1 MLDFW
6 KAIITTVVTCVFS
19 WPVAIVVLALA
30 FRSHISSA
38 LARLTHLTLRH
49 GETAFEAQTNAT
61 AIEQTEKADTPNK
74 GLLSSPVGEVE
85 GRDLV
90 PDTTALTVRA
100 EIEPVDE
107 AARQAMIDFGKNIPT
122 VKVREEMIRA
132 HLARLHFETDAPE
145 TTELLTRNLA
155 YCQMVAVAERLYRLI
170 FGSQISLLK
179 SLNAGPVKTDV
190 AMRQFYERA
199 KRRFPKFYGGY
210 AYESWRDFLLSQGVI
225 THDQERDVYGINQYG
240 RDFLQWIVSEG
251 LAEDK
256 SG

>member
-1 MLDFW
+1 
-6 KAIITTVVTCVFS
+6 
-19 WPVAIVVLALA
+19 
-30 FRSHISSA
+30 
-38 LARLTHLTLRH
+38 
-49 GETAFEAQTNAT
+49 
-61 AIEQTEKADTPNK
+61 
-74 GLLSSPVGEVE
+74 
-85 GRDLV
+85 
-90 PDTTALTVRA
+90 
-100 EIEPVDE
+100 
-107 AARQAMIDFGKNIPT
+107 MIDFGKNIQT

-132 HLARLHFETDAPE
+132 HLARLHFEASAPE

-155 YCQMVAVAERLYRLI
+155 YCQMAAVAEKLYRLI

-179 SLNAGPVKTDV
+179 SLNTGPTKTDA
-190 AMRQFYERA
+190 AMRQFYDRA
-199 KRRFPKFYGGY
+199 KKRFPKFYDGY